1 MIVLILVLAV
11 LLFFFG
17 LFSASETALFS
28 LSSLKVKTY
37 KQDKDP
43 RKQLIAQLLSSPRQ
57 LLVTIIML
65 NVSFNILVQNVTS
78 SICRSTAHGGQHIE
92 QKPNGPRSIFTQT
105 QKSTR
110 PCQSN
115 HRSYNM
121 IKNKMSYKEAGVD
134 YHDKLH
140 KERAVKKLR
149 RFAEKLG
156 YAVTPRAQPETAC
169 YNS

>member
-11 LLFFFG
+11 LLFFSG

-65 NVSFNILVQNVTS
+65 
-78 SICRSTAHGGQHIE
+78 
-92 QKPNGPRSIFTQT
+92 
-105 QKSTR
+105 
-110 PCQSN
+110 
-115 HRSYNM
+115 
-121 IKNKMSYKEAGVD
+121 
-134 YHDKLH
+134 
-140 KERAVKKLR
+140 
-149 RFAEKLG
+149 
-156 YAVTPRAQPETAC
+156 
-169 YNS
+169 